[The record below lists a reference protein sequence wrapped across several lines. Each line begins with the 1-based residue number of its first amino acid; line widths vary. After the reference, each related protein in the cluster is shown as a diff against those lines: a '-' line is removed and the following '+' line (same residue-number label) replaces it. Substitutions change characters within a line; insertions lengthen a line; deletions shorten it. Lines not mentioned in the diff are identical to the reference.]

1 MAIARRQVIARLIA
15 VFAGP
20 PVNAMAQSPRSVE
33 LVMFEEP
40 GCPWCAR
47 WRQEIGPAYP
57 KSPEGRRAP
66 VRHIMIHEQ
75 HKADIALAM
84 PITVSPTFV
93 LSDGRKEIGRI
104 SGYPGPDFFWS
115 MLAELIAKLDRP
127 SAPKS

>member
-1 MAIARRQVIARLIA
+1 MIVRRHVLALSATALLVHTTRAAAQAPGPIELLI
-15 VFAGP
+15 
-20 PVNAMAQSPRSVE
+20 
-33 LVMFEEP
+33 FEEP

-57 KSPEGRRAP
+57 KSVEGRRAP

-75 HKADIALAM
+75 HRAGVTLTL

-93 LSDGRKEIGRI
+93 LSDGTKEVGRI
-104 SGYPGPDFFWS
+104 SGYPGQDFFWG

-127 SAPKS
+127 APPKS